1 MARLDAKWY
10 NFWGDG
16 QTWYHF
22 WQDTS
27 GTNHEL
33 SLSDSVTL
41 SEENIKSVVL
51 LNEDSVTLS
60 DSSISSVSFT
70 LADVVTL
77 SDIQSTSVSIFEN
90 DNVTLSDEIQLQPVN
105 YELSLSDLVTLSDV
119 FSHRKTQQSARGGGY
134 IRFTEVVDKKKEQAK
149 REDEILLMVIKG
161 FIENL

>member
-60 DSSISSVSFT
+60 DSSINGVSFT

-90 DNVTLSDEIQLQPVN
+90 DN
-105 YELSLSDLVTLSDV
+105 VTLSDV

-161 FIENL
+161 FVENL